1 HQPGG
6 GPHPPV
12 PGPACGWWRWG
23 RVAKDTRHGRDRL
36 RRLERGQGS
45 ALDGPA
51 RGAEQGDASR
61 RTGERGR
68 LDGPVRTAWTGHRGP
83 LERSTRAGRT
93 RRRRPP
99 DRATR
104 AGRTR
109 RAGRRWMPQ
118 AAIAA
123 GRGWA
128 VPPTQRLT
136 PPPLYAGRA
145 FPRCAPPAR
154 SAAVRGR
161 VTATHLDAPRP
172 SSPVLTRP

>member
-1 HQPGG
+1 
-6 GPHPPV
+6 
-12 PGPACGWWRWG
+12 
-23 RVAKDTRHGRDRL
+23 
-36 RRLERGQGS
+36 
-45 ALDGPA
+45 
-51 RGAEQGDASR
+51 GDASR

-83 LERSTRAGRT
+83 LERS
-93 RRRRPP
+93 
-99 DRATR
+99 TR